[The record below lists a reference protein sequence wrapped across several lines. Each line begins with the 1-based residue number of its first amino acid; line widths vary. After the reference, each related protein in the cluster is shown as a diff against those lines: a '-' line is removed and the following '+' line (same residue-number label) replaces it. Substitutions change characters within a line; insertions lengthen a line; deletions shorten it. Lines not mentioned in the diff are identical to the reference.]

1 MATQP
6 LWLKRHGFV
15 SLLLLRAL
23 VKYELKNPKNAKAE
37 ESLYVLTTVVCVAQ
51 KRPWHG
57 RVFGKYFQ
65 TIIFSF

>member
-37 ESLYVLTTVVCVAQ
+37 ESFIYTVTTVVCVLLKNALGI
-51 KRPWHG
+51 KECL
-57 RVFGKYFQ
+57 VSITKE
-65 TIIFSF
+65 